1 MPSTAVI
8 SILCRDRIGLVA
20 TISETVVDMG
30 GKVSDMIAS
39 VLGKG
44 IVCVVI
50 NLWPDKEPPVSEIR
64 KRINDLPGLNAAN
77 VQMNT
82 FDLLSFSFDSI
93 EKTSHRIRCRRLND
107 NRGDWGLFAGRL
119 PISRPIWSVFMP
131 SDTGPERIGNLPSTW
146 RWISQKKRPKT
157 ALRP

>member
-30 GKVSDMIAS
+30 GKVSDMTAS

-50 NLWPDKEPPVSEIR
+50 SL
-64 KRINDLPGLNAAN
+64 
-77 VQMNT
+77 
-82 FDLLSFSFDSI
+82 
-93 EKTSHRIRCRRLND
+93 
-107 NRGDWGLFAGRL
+107 
-119 PISRPIWSVFMP
+119 
-131 SDTGPERIGNLPSTW
+131 
-146 RWISQKKRPKT
+146 
-157 ALRP
+157 

>member
-50 NLWPDKEPPVSEIR
+50 
-64 KRINDLPGLNAAN
+64 
-77 VQMNT
+77 
-82 FDLLSFSFDSI
+82 
-93 EKTSHRIRCRRLND
+93 
-107 NRGDWGLFAGRL
+107 
-119 PISRPIWSVFMP
+119 SV
-131 SDTGPERIGNLPSTW
+131 
-146 RWISQKKRPKT
+146 
-157 ALRP
+157 

>member
-64 KRINDLPGLNAAN
+64 KH
-77 VQMNT
+77 Q
-82 FDLLSFSFDSI
+82 
-93 EKTSHRIRCRRLND
+93 
-107 NRGDWGLFAGRL
+107 
-119 PISRPIWSVFMP
+119 
-131 SDTGPERIGNLPSTW
+131 
-146 RWISQKKRPKT
+146 
-157 ALRP
+157 